1 MTEKQVVR
9 MLGISLGKDSQKV
22 QLQLVEPQ

>member
-9 MLGISLGKDSQKV
+9 MLVISLGKDSQKV